1 MLFVIGL
8 ILPTPRGELLLRSKR
23 AAPAASRH
31 NTIQL
36 GSQALDKV
44 ANGPTFPDVFLK
56 VDHTKSILRFNIW
69 FMDRLHSEKKVPAT
83 GRYIAAGSTGGPF
96 RTIQPRWV
104 EIVRKGTSRCRH
116 TAILARGRHLWILLQ
131 FLRHPLCSFP
141 PITILG
147 VRRSAFCRLRWLI
160 RYTSISKS

>member
-8 ILPTPRGELLLRSKR
+8 ILPAPRGELLLRSKR

-44 ANGPTFPDVFLK
+44 ANGPTFPDVLLK
-56 VDHTKSILRFNIW
+56 VNHTKSILRFDIR
-69 FMDRLHSEKKVPAT
+69 FMGRLHLGKKVPAT
-83 GRYIAAGSTGGPF
+83 GRYTAAGPTGGSF
-96 RTIQPRWV
+96 RTIQPRRV

-116 TAILARGRHLWILLQ
+116 AAILARGRHLRNNLLPHCQ
-131 FLRHPLCSFP
+131 TFCSSGP
-141 PITILG
+141 TTIRG

-160 RYTSISKS
+160 R

>member
-8 ILPTPRGELLLRSKR
+8 ILPAPRGEFLLRGKGS
-23 AAPAASRH
+23 APAASRH

-44 ANGPTFPDVFLK
+44 SNGPAFPDVLLN
-56 VDHTKSILRFNIW
+56 VNHTKSILKFDIRFWNRPIQKW
-69 FMDRLHSEKKVPAT
+69 KVPAT
-83 GRYIAAGSTGGPF
+83 GRYTAAGPTESLFPDDKPG
-96 RTIQPRWV
+96 RV
-104 EIVRKGTSRCRH
+104 EIVRKGASRCRRA
-116 TAILARGRHLWILLQ
+116 AILARGRPLRNNLLPHCQ
-131 FLRHPLCSFP
+131 TFCSSA

-160 RYTSISKS
+160 R

>member
-8 ILPTPRGELLLRSKR
+8 ILPTPRGEFLLRGKGTM
-23 AAPAASRH
+23 PAASRH

-36 GSQALDKV
+36 GSQTLNEISD
-44 ANGPTFPDVFLK
+44 GPAFPDMLLK
-56 VDHTKSILRFNIW
+56 VNHTKCILKFDIW

-83 GRYIAAGSTGGPF
+83 GRYTAAGPTGGPF
-96 RTIQPRWV
+96 RTIRPGRV

-116 TAILARGRHLWILLQ
+116 AAILARGRHLWIFLQ
-131 FLRHPLCSFP
+131 FLRHPLCSFLS
-141 PITILG
+141 ITIRG

-160 RYTSISKS
+160 R